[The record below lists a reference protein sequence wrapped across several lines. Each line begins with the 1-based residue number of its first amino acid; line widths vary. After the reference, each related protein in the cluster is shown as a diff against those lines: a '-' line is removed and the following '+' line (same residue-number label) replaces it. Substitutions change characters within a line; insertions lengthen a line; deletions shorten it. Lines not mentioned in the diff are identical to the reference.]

1 MRAAEPAIEAIPHRW
16 ARNTLSTASTLLLA
30 TAISVILSAR
40 AHGQIAPEPPMVPS
54 PGLLLPAM
62 AETPA
67 TEITAEETPVV
78 EPPVA
83 PVTVPPAQPEPVQAE
98 PEPPGDEPAPHD
110 TEESPPAD
118 QPLPGTNPNAV
129 DPNTVSEGPL
139 RDPVLQQDE
148 SDPRPLER
156 EPDKGPE
163 DAEVA
168 AGPPPPDASP
178 MEICAQPPEKTVL
191 ERVRRSLTVTACA
204 SSAWLDGLFGDQI
217 HYDEYHAT
225 YGSMTLGGL
234 WSDYDGFDPRLRF
247 RARLQLPQWN
257 ERISAFAGR
266 VGEDDYISDTEGD
279 FDALPTRQ
287 FGTLEDES
295 VLLGLGYSSPKRTGN
310 DFDAGVG
317 VRVDIPLDPYA
328 RARYEIVRS
337 FADRYVFSARET
349 VFWQNTEGFG
359 TTTRINIDRVLSD
372 RFLLRWSN
380 LGKYTEET
388 IGMEWYT
395 QVTLF
400 QSVGQRTGLAWQAQM
415 EGQTDNEVQITR
427 NSARLILRR
436 QLTPEWLIL
445 ELRGGVS
452 WPRHKLSEDREP
464 SPEVGIAFEMQ
475 FGQKRDR
482 VRPR

>member
-1 MRAAEPAIEAIPHRW
+1 M
-16 ARNTLSTASTLLLA
+16 
-30 TAISVILSAR
+30 
-40 AHGQIAPEPPMVPS
+40 
-54 PGLLLPAM
+54 
-62 AETPA
+62 
-67 TEITAEETPVV
+67 
-78 EPPVA
+78 
-83 PVTVPPAQPEPVQAE
+83 
-98 PEPPGDEPAPHD
+98 DEPASG
-110 TEESPPAD
+110 TESPASD
-118 QPLPGTNPNAV
+118 PGAV
-129 DPNTVSEGPL
+129 DPNAVSEGPL

-148 SDPRPLER
+148 ADPRPLER
-156 EPDKGPE
+156 EPASEAEE
-163 DAEVA
+163 DALA
-168 AGPPPPDASP
+168 AGPPADASP
-178 MEICAQPPEKTVL
+178 MEICAQPAEEDLTMLQK
-191 ERVRRSLTVTACA
+191 VRRSLTVSACA

-217 HYDEYHAT
+217 HYDDYHAT
-225 YGSMTLGGL
+225 YGTVTVGGL

-247 RARLQLPQWN
+247 RARLQLPQWD
-257 ERISAFAGR
+257 ERVSAFAGR
-266 VGEDDYISDTEGD
+266 VGEDDYVSDTEGD

-295 VLLGLGYSSPKRTGN
+295 VLLGLGYSSPERTGN

-317 VRVDIPLDPYA
+317 VRVDLPLDPYA
-328 RARYEIVRS
+328 RARYEVVRS

-359 TTTRINIDRVLSD
+359 TTTRVNLDRVISD

-380 LGKYTEET
+380 LAKYTEET
-388 IGMEWYT
+388 IGVEWYT

-400 QSVGQRTGLAWQAQM
+400 QSVGHRTGLAWQAQM
-415 EGQTDNEVQITR
+415 EGASDNEVQITR
-427 NSARLILRR
+427 NAARLILRR

-452 WPRHKLSEDREP
+452 WPRRKLTEDREA